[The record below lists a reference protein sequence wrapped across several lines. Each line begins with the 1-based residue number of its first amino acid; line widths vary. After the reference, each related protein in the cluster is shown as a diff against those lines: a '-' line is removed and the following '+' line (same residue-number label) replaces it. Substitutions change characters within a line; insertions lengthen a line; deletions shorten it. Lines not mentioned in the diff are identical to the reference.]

1 MAEIRSM
8 DVIAEKWA
16 RVTPMR
22 RPDYEYGIANPRRDW
37 AEAAA
42 GANESWKAGVAA
54 AAAAD
59 RFGKGVKK
67 VGTEKWKDRARRKGP
82 SRFAEGV
89 IIGRPDYHKGF
100 APFSDTIKATTLPD
114 RFPKGDPRNIER
126 VSAIATALHKK
137 RLELLG

>member
-1 MAEIRSM
+1 MAEIRPM
-8 DVIAEKWA
+8 DVIAEKWS

-37 AEAAA
+37 ADAASA
-42 GANESWKAGVAA
+42 ANDSWKAGVAS

-67 VGTEKWKDRARRKGP
+67 VGTAKWKDRAAKKGP

-89 IIGRPDYHKGF
+89 IIGRPDYQKAF
-100 APFSDTIKATTLPD
+100 APFADTIKATTLPE

-126 VSAIATALHKK
+126 VSAIASALHKK
-137 RLELLG
+137 RLEMLG